1 MTEHATQVAPSG
13 SARPISVPNLIVSI
27 AFGVL
32 GIFTVVWVT
41 GGDIDLAAIASI
53 APPYL
58 LTALGLVLLD
68 WALECVRLTLLVRT
82 LGEQVSLRTLIRIIT
97 SALFVARITPFNS
110 GGDPFQIYGLS
121 QAGVPLGRATAAV
134 AVKSLLHGSARVGL
148 GLMVPLLLMLTAEE
162 WRPGDQTQIALYAGL
177 GIYLALIATAVGLF
191 LGRASVGGYL
201 DRLSGRPSVSRW
213 LAKPRIAKATASL
226 REQSKVFV
234 DAVGRF
240 GRHSGRRRTL
250 VAVALLS
257 LIGWSSILLVPVVLV
272 RALGSPAPAAAVA
285 VTSIIFY
292 LAVAFG
298 PTPGSAGASEMAF
311 AALYGTFVPS
321 ALIGALVLV
330 WRLLTHYLGLVVGF
344 LVMVISL
351 SGQNQDRG
359 KPVRAIDALGGQRE
373 VNLVPP
379 EFAGS
384 GTEDVRD

>member
-1 MTEHATQVAPSG
+1 MTEHATQVASSG

-32 GIFTVVWVT
+32 GIFTVVWAT
-41 GGDIDLAAIASI
+41 GGNIDLAAIANI

-58 LTALGLVLLD
+58 LTAFGLVLLD
-68 WALECVRLTLLVRT
+68 WALECVRLTMLVRT
-82 LGEQVSLRTLIRIIT
+82 LGEQVRLRTLIRVVT

-148 GLMVPLLLMLTAEE
+148 GLMVPFLLMLTAQE
-162 WRPGDQTQIALYAGL
+162 WRPGSQTEVALYAGL
-177 GIYLALIATAVGLF
+177 GIYLTLIAAAIGLF
-191 LGRASVGGYL
+191 VGRAWVGRYL
-201 DRLSGRPSVSRW
+201 DRLSRRPAIASW
-213 LAKPRIAKATASL
+213 LARPRIAKAITNL
-226 REQSKVFV
+226 IEQSKVFV
-234 DAVGRF
+234 DAIGRF

-257 LIGWSSILLVPVVLV
+257 LVGWSSILLVPVVLV

-321 ALIGALVLV
+321 ALVGSLVLV

-359 KPVRAIDALGGQRE
+359 KPVRPIDALGGQRE
-373 VNLVPP
+373 ANLVPP
-379 EFAGS
+379 DFSGS
-384 GTEDVRD
+384 GTEDVRN